1 MTRCVEKLN
10 LFVRKTNTRQFY
22 NLTDGRFRGFQM
34 STSFCLSASELLF
47 DYCLNHLE
55 SINNLL
61 VCPVN

>member
-34 STSFCLSASELLF
+34 STSFC
-47 DYCLNHLE
+47 CQ
-55 SINNLL
+55 
-61 VCPVN
+61 PVNCYLTTVLTISNQLTIY